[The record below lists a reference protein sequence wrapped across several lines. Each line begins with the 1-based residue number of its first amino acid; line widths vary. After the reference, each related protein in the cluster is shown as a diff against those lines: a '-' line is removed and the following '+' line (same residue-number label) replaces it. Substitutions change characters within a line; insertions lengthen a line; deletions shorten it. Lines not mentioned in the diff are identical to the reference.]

1 MLAWSV
7 AALLFA
13 IVIVLALTCR
23 QLRIKL
29 RQEQIETARLTN
41 RLSFVQNEL
50 AEVNARRKKLLSAA
64 AQALIIVEKDFSI
77 TSANKVARQ
86 MFGKK
91 PGKNSTLM
99 TWTRQHQ
106 LQDLVQKT
114 LQNEKMP
121 PVQFIYNER
130 SLEARARA
138 IKQNK
143 QPVAVALAIHD
154 VTESASNQN
163 AA

>member
-99 TWTRQHQ
+99 TWTGS
-106 LQDLVQKT
+106 
-114 LQNEKMP
+114 
-121 PVQFIYNER
+121 IY
-130 SLEARARA
+130 L
-138 IKQNK
+138 
-143 QPVAVALAIHD
+143 
-154 VTESASNQN
+154 
-163 AA
+163 